1 MRGRVLSPEEIE
13 AIFKRF
19 PKDNPYYLPLLLAY
33 ECGLSKGEV
42 FGLTTKSLRKRSDY
56 LHINYNAYFDRKLNQ
71 TILIRVPEKRVYA
84 PRVARKALQN
94 SMDLYFNKPTP
105 RLIDYVDEGLLM
117 VRPDGSYIT
126 PQGIN
131 YVARVIHG
139 KTSHIDYVDP
149 DWQFEDMAVS
159 KIA

>member
-1 MRGRVLSPEEIE
+1 MRGRVLPREEIE

-19 PKDNPYYLPLLLAY
+19 PEDNIYYLPLLLAY
-33 ECGLSKGEV
+33 ECGLNKGEV
-42 FGLTTKSLRKRSDY
+42 FGLTTKSVRKGSEY
-56 LHINYNAYFDRKLNQ
+56 LYIHYNAYFDRKLNQ
-71 TILIRVPEKRVYA
+71 TILIQITERRVYA
-84 PRVARKALQN
+84 PRVVHKALQN
-94 SMDLYFNKPTP
+94 SMDLYFNRATS

-117 VRPDGSYIT
+117 VRPDGHYIT

-149 DWQFEDMAVS
+149 DWRFEDMAVS

>member
-1 MRGRVLSPEEIE
+1 MGRRLPEEEIE

-19 PKDNPYYLPLLLAY
+19 PKNNIYYLPLLLAY
-33 ECGLSKGEV
+33 ECGLSKGEI
-42 FGLTTKSLRKRSDY
+42 FGLTSQSIRTGSVY
-56 LHINYNAYFDRKLNQ
+56 LSIHHIARFDRKTNRTFFMQ
-71 TILIRVPEKRVYA
+71 VPEAEVRKVYA
-84 PRVARKALQN
+84 PREVR
-94 SMDLYFNKPTP
+94 
-105 RLIDYVDEGLLM
+105 RLLHRNLDIIPFTNCFDERLLM
-117 VRPDGSYIT
+117 IRPDGSYIT

-149 DWQFEDMAVS
+149 DWRLEDMITS